1 VACEPADTEL
11 WVAGGGEVI
20 EVAKDE
26 DGAVGG
32 TDDGN
37 CLGCVGG
44 DELG

>member
-1 VACEPADTEL
+1 
-11 WVAGGGEVI
+11 VAGGGEVI